1 MHMRHTVKPRKT
13 TRWALNARAK
23 YAAALV
29 LMSLLVV
36 ISKRQH
42 GPAELP
48 VGGVAVE
55 AVGGRRQLGKAALS
69 DASLV
74 AAAGGGEASD
84 LLALAAVPAGA
95 GIWGFVEK
103 AGPLDLRH
111 WHANH
116 SEWRQAQRQIWVE
129 DRWRVTS
136 TKSSSPPPQLPLLS
150 PCQVFVNHLY
160 KVVYLRHAK
169 TASSSLLCH
178 FSGCRAP
185 PGAEAAGTAQLDTS
199 FQPLEMLSEEA
210 IEQLWR
216 DYFVVTFVRNPYQ
229 RVVSSYRMMARQLA
243 RDGALAAS
251 FSWPRFSAD
260 PAAFADDCEADP
272 RCQTK
277 GREFVYTHINP
288 QQPCVVSAN
297 GGWAADFIGRVEHL
311 DEDLAAVLAELEKRR
326 PAAAPPIKPL
336 QQSLENVNGRPC
348 NETGVKHTVAREQ
361 YCEPVQYYTGQH
373 AASFLAIQQQYG
385 ADIQAF
391 KFGAGGGG
399 LAAGAAAS
407 GAADGNGGSSAAATR
422 WHAR

>member
-136 TKSSSPPPQLPLLS
+136 TKS
-150 PCQVFVNHLY
+150 
-160 KVVYLRHAK
+160 
-169 TASSSLLCH
+169 
-178 FSGCRAP
+178 
-185 PGAEAAGTAQLDTS
+185 E
-199 FQPLEMLSEEA
+199 
-210 IEQLWR
+210 
-216 DYFVVTFVRNPYQ
+216 
-229 RVVSSYRMMARQLA
+229 
-243 RDGALAAS
+243 
-251 FSWPRFSAD
+251 
-260 PAAFADDCEADP
+260 
-272 RCQTK
+272 
-277 GREFVYTHINP
+277 
-288 QQPCVVSAN
+288 
-297 GGWAADFIGRVEHL
+297 
-311 DEDLAAVLAELEKRR
+311 
-326 PAAAPPIKPL
+326 
-336 QQSLENVNGRPC
+336 
-348 NETGVKHTVAREQ
+348 
-361 YCEPVQYYTGQH
+361 
-373 AASFLAIQQQYG
+373 
-385 ADIQAF
+385 
-391 KFGAGGGG
+391 
-399 LAAGAAAS
+399 
-407 GAADGNGGSSAAATR
+407 
-422 WHAR
+422 